1 MIRVDPLIS
10 QHLREAGPQAAEAEQ
25 QGFRHGWVSETVADP
40 YAAAATALLA
50 TTELSI
56 GTAVSVAFA
65 RSPFAVAQSAW
76 ELSRASEGRFVLGLG
91 TQVKAHAERRF
102 SVEWS
107 PPVARL
113 RDYVRALRAIWG
125 AFQGEGPLE
134 YEGEYYQ
141 HTLLTDH
148 FDPGPIDH
156 PHVPVYVSGVNVRIA
171 ELAGELAD
179 GLIAHPLHTRRCL
192 ESVILPAIRRGAEK
206 AGRDPSEV
214 SLVVP
219 AWVVTGSNDEERD
232 ASYRAIRQRIGTFGS
247 TTAYKEVFETEGW
260 MDLQPR
266 LNAAMKAGGPR
277 AAAELV
283 PDEVVQAIAVT
294 GRPDEL
300 LHVLDQR
307 FDGVADATMIYAPLP
322 APLTGTGLA
331 EHLLPRTP
339 DW

>member
-10 QHLREAGPQAAEAEQ
+10 QHLRQAGPDAVAAEH

-50 TTELSI
+50 TRDLRI

-76 ELSRASEGRFVLGLG
+76 ELSRASEGRFTLGLG

-107 PPVARL
+107 PPVDRL
-113 RDYVRALRAIWG
+113 RDYILALRAIWD
-125 AFQGEGPLE
+125 AFQHGGRLR
-134 YEGEYYQ
+134 YEGEFYH

-179 GLIAHPLHTRRCL
+179 GLLAHPLHTRSYL
-192 ESVILPAIRRGAEK
+192 ETVIWPAICRGAEK
-206 AGRDPSEV
+206 AGRDPSAV

-219 AWVVTGSNDEERD
+219 AWVVTGSNDEEQH
-232 ASYRAIRQRIGTFGS
+232 ASFRAIRDQIGTFGS
-247 TTAYKEVFETEGW
+247 TTAYKQVFETEGW
-260 MDLQPR
+260 TDLQPR
-266 LNAAMKAGGPR
+266 LTVAMKEGGPS
-277 AAAELV
+277 AAGALV
-283 PDEVVQAIAVT
+283 PDEVVQAIAVM

-300 LHVLDQR
+300 LDVLDRR

-322 APLTGTGLA
+322 APLAGGGLA
-331 EHLLPRTP
+331 EHLLR
-339 DW
+339 

>member
-10 QHLREAGPQAAEAEQ
+10 QHLREAGPQAVAAEQ
-25 QGFRHGWVSETVADP
+25 QGFQHGWVSETVADP

-50 TTELSI
+50 TDRLGI

-76 ELSRASEGRFVLGLG
+76 ELARASDGRFVLGLG
-91 TQVKAHAERRF
+91 TQVKVHAERRF

-113 RDYVRALRAIWG
+113 RDYLRALRAIWA
-125 AFQGEGPLE
+125 AFQGEERLR
-134 YEGEYYQ
+134 YEGEFYQ

-156 PHVPVYVSGVNVRIA
+156 PHVPIYVSGVNVRIA

-179 GLIAHPLHTRRCL
+179 GLLAHPLHTRSYL
-192 ESVILPAIRRGAEK
+192 ENVIWPAIRRGADK
-206 AGRDPSEV
+206 AGRDPADI

-219 AWVVTGSNDEERD
+219 AWVVSGSDEQELD
-232 ASYRAIRQRIGTFGS
+232 ASYRAIREQIGTFGS
-247 TTAYKEVFETEGW
+247 TSAYKQVFETEGW
-260 MDLQPR
+260 MDLQAK
-266 LNAAMKAGGPR
+266 LNVAMKDGGPR
-277 AAAELV
+277 AAGRLV
-283 PDEVVQAIAVT
+283 PAEVVEAIAVM
-294 GRPDEL
+294 GQPDEL
-300 LHVLDQR
+300 LGVLDQR

-322 APLTGTGLA
+322 APLAGAGLA
-331 EHLLPRTP
+331 EHLLP
-339 DW
+339 

>member
-10 QHLREAGPQAAEAEQ
+10 QHLREAGPEAVAAEQ
-25 QGFRHGWVSETVADP
+25 QGFQHGWVSETVADP

-50 TTELSI
+50 THDLRI

-113 RDYVRALRAIWG
+113 RDYIQALRAIWG
-125 AFQGEGPLE
+125 AFQGDGPLR
-134 YEGEYYQ
+134 YEGEFYQ

-148 FDPGPIDH
+148 FDPGPIEH

-179 GLIAHPLHTRRCL
+179 GLLAHPLHTRSYL
-192 ESVILPAIRRGAEK
+192 ESVIWPAIGQGAEK
-206 AGRDPSEV
+206 AGRDPSEI
-214 SLVVP
+214 SLVAP
-219 AWVVTGSNDEERD
+219 AWVVTGSDDEERD
-232 ASYRAIRQRIGTFGS
+232 ASYRAIRQQIGTFGS
-247 TTAYKEVFETEGW
+247 TTAYKHVFETEGW
-260 MDLQPR
+260 VDLQPR
-266 LNAAMKAGGPR
+266 LNVAMKEGGPR
-277 AAAELV
+277 AAGELV
-283 PDEVVQAIAVT
+283 PDEVVRAIAVT

-300 LHVLDQR
+300 LHVLDER
-307 FDGVADATMIYAPLP
+307 FDGVADATMIYAPVP
-322 APLTGTGLA
+322 TPLAGTGLA
-331 EHLLPRTP
+331 EHLLP
-339 DW
+339 